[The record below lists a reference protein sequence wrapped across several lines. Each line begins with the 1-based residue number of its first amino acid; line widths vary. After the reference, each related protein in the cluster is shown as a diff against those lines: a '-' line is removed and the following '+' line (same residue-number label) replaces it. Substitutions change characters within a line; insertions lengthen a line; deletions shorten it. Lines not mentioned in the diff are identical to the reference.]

1 MGDAQWIGNGKLLIT
16 GRSNGE
22 KVRMATM
29 NVGTGIATPIAGG
42 AERFSPGGRLLIT
55 PDQKTAFVQGGFRNA
70 GYHLER
76 IDLTLPDPDVNLERT
91 SDELDGATM
100 GTMSAD
106 GKLLYFYGGNVVDA
120 ATLML
125 VGQTARGIQL
135 PTPDGSTVYALESN
149 LLSVFDGRT
158 YQLRAL
164 YSIGAGCGGSNFAFA
179 RLGNDAR
186 DIIWALGA
194 RICRVTVPQ

>member
-1 MGDAQWIGNGKLLIT
+1 
-16 GRSNGE
+16 
-22 KVRMATM
+22 
-29 NVGTGIATPIAGG
+29 
-42 AERFSPGGRLLIT
+42 
-55 PDQKTAFVQGGFRNA
+55 
-70 GYHLER
+70 
-76 IDLTLPDPDVNLERT
+76 
-91 SDELDGATM
+91 M

-125 VGQTARGIQL
+125 VGQTTKGIQL

-149 LLSVFDGRT
+149 LLSVFDGHT

-164 YSIGAGCGGSNFAFA
+164 YSIGVACGGNNLAFA

-186 DIIWALGA
+186 DIIWALGP